1 MPSMEAS
8 FTRHRRESSAQE
20 LRSPMLQETCTS
32 RKNSGL
38 IVSRRP
44 SFRREVK
51 TRNVDTIN
59 FQSASTGL
67 APVRELNSRRLARRA
82 AGARGRLRRHRRREH
97 GRSRAWRRP
106 ARAEPT
112 HKPRH
117 WCASRCLRE
126 PSRGRQSWLR
136 PRVRRTKASV
146 SSSNIS
152 LRKRR
157 RERLGSHLRSVHACA
172 GSAVL
177 IERTF
182 SSLHEAV
189 AMR

>member
-1 MPSMEAS
+1 MPSWKHHLLAS
-8 FTRHRRESSAQE
+8 PRIVSARTPEHKCFQK
-20 LRSPMLQETCTS
+20 TCTG
-32 RKNSGL
+32 RKDGGL

-51 TRNVDTIN
+51 VRNAETIN

-67 APVRELNSRRLARRA
+67 APVRELNSPKWARTA
-82 AGARGRLRRHRRREH
+82 AGARERLRTRRHRER

-106 ARAEPT
+106 ARAGPT
-112 HKPRH
+112 HRRRR

-126 PSRGRQSWLR
+126 PSRGRQSWPR
-136 PRVRRTKASV
+136 PRIRRTKASV
-146 SSSNIS
+146 QSSNIS

-157 RERLGSHLRSVHACA
+157 RECLGPHLRRVHACA

-189 AMR
+189 PVR